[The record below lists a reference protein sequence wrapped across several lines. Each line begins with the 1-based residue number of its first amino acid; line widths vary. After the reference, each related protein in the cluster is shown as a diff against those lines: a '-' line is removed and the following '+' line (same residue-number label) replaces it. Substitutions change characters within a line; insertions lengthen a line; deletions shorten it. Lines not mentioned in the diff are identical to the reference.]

1 MKYPKTSLFGINLI
15 VGKFYK
21 PTTCINLLNEGGLLL
36 KQDINNEKTTWL
48 TKSGIIV
55 KHKLNWYLF
64 EEIN

>member
-1 MKYPKTSLFGINLI
+1 MNYPKSEVLGINLI

-21 PTTCINLLNEGGLLL
+21 PITDLNFLNEGGLLL
-36 KQDINNEKTTWL
+36 KQDINDEKTTWL